1 MEYVDNLQ
9 VKTLRVTNRELSDAC
24 ERRAFAMDDLRGR
37 LQVLS
42 LLALLV
48 QKYKY

>member
-1 MEYVDNLQ
+1 LNNLQ

-24 ERRAFAMDDLRGR
+24 ERRAFAMDELRGR

-42 LLALLV
+42 LLALLA
-48 QKYKY
+48 KKTIA